1 MNRICV
7 FCASSI
13 GNNKN
18 YETAAYEVGKLLA
31 LKNIEV
37 VYGGG
42 NVGLMGTV
50 ANAALSHNGKVI
62 GVIPEILMTKEVAH
76 MNLTELHVVKNMHA
90 RKMMMHE
97 LSDGVIT
104 LPGGF
109 GTFEEF
115 FEMLTW
121 AQLGVHSK
129 PIALFNVDGYYD
141 HLLKFIDHAVA
152 EGLLKSVFR
161 DMIIVSNDVRSIVE
175 AMLHYIPPIT
185 GKWMSESDT

>member
-1 MNRICV
+1 MKRICV
-7 FCASSI
+7 FCASST
-13 GNNKN
+13 GHNKN
-18 YETAAYEVGKLLA
+18 YENAAFEVGKLLA
-31 LKNIEV
+31 QKNIEV

-50 ANAALSHNGKVI
+50 ANAALSYEGKVI

-129 PIALFNVDGYYD
+129 PIALLNVDGYYN
-141 HLLKFIDHAVA
+141 HLLKFIDHAVN

-161 DMIIVSNDVRSIVE
+161 DMIIVSDDVSSTIE
-175 AMLHYIPPIT
+175 AMSHYIPPIT

>member
-18 YETAAYEVGKLLA
+18 YETAAYEVG
-31 LKNIEV
+31 

-129 PIALFNVDGYYD
+129 PIALLNVDGYYD